1 LKATK
6 NGRERFYP
14 LKDPPM
20 ADEMSLPI
28 AVATMPTEPYS
39 NVKEKK
45 TRAPRKPKTV
55 AEAVVDTSV
64 SAPVKKTRG
73 PSKKAVTA
81 SVPVAAE
88 PATKAPAPASKATAA
103 KAQPAKRAPKV
114 AAAPVDTDGFADLL
128 KLEEENQK
136 LRKELSGKLRAENA
150 DLRKKLGMA

>member
-1 LKATK
+1 
-6 NGRERFYP
+6 
-14 LKDPPM
+14 M
-20 ADEMSLPI
+20 ADEMNLPL
-28 AVATMPTEPYS
+28 AVETMPAEAS
-39 NVKEKK
+39 SKAKEKK

-55 AEAVVDTSV
+55 AEAVADISV

-73 PSKKAVTA
+73 PSKKALTT

-88 PATKAPAPASKATAA
+88 AAAKAPAPIKKATAA

-114 AAAPVDTDGFADLL
+114 EAAPVDTDGFADLL

>member
-1 LKATK
+1 
-6 NGRERFYP
+6 
-14 LKDPPM
+14 M
-20 ADEMSLPI
+20 ADEMNLRL
-28 AVATMPTEPYS
+28 AVETIPAEAS
-39 NVKEKK
+39 SKAKEKK

-55 AEAVVDTSV
+55 AKAVADTSV
-64 SAPVKKTRG
+64 SAPIKKTRG
-73 PSKKAVTA
+73 PSKKALTT

-88 PATKAPAPASKATAA
+88 PAAKAPAPVKKAPAA

-114 AAAPVDTDGFADLL
+114 EAAPVDTDGFTDLL